1 LANYTRCNSIVE
13 AFSCKELFWRETVP
27 KFEAAGA
34 DTKKWIEISQLP
46 YHGTSLLT
54 WHQLQTACP
63 TPLLTS
69 RQEKVIL
76 RNLMENCL
84 ARIGQHGMA
93 DDDSSEVV
101 LDYTIDFSMVNDDE
115 GIRQRLLDLNPGL
128 SPGDLD
134 ADYLIENYL
143 EGINTIKGDGSVTV
157 ARANISGLYFR
168 GLVFWDLSGNWC
180 LGVSASMEDAGSID
194 GCNCQGHNDSTWE
207 RELQS
212 VWYSRHSNCFC
223 RRRQWPDR
231 RVNRSS
237 SWRRIY

>member
-1 LANYTRCNSIVE
+1 VDRDQSIAVSWDIFIDVAPVADGMPNSII
-13 AFSCKELFWRETVP
+13 
-27 KFEAAGA
+27 
-34 DTKKWIEISQLP
+34 DI
-46 YHGTSLLT
+46 
-54 WHQLQTACP
+54 QTGEGD
-63 TPLLTS
+63 L
-69 RQEKVIL
+69 EKSDGKL
-76 RNLMENCL
+76 SL
-84 ARIGQHGMA
+84 ARIGTHGMA

-128 SPGDLD
+128 SPGYLD

>member
-1 LANYTRCNSIVE
+1 MDRDQSIAVSWDIFIDVAPVADGMPNSII
-13 AFSCKELFWRETVP
+13 
-27 KFEAAGA
+27 
-34 DTKKWIEISQLP
+34 DI
-46 YHGTSLLT
+46 
-54 WHQLQTACP
+54 QTGEGD
-63 TPLLTS
+63 L
-69 RQEKVIL
+69 EKSDGKL
-76 RNLMENCL
+76 SL

>member
-1 LANYTRCNSIVE
+1 VDRDQSIAVSWDIFIDVAPVADGMPNSII
-13 AFSCKELFWRETVP
+13 
-27 KFEAAGA
+27 
-34 DTKKWIEISQLP
+34 DI
-46 YHGTSLLT
+46 
-54 WHQLQTACP
+54 QTGEGD
-63 TPLLTS
+63 L
-69 RQEKVIL
+69 EKSDGKL
-76 RNLMENCL
+76 SL